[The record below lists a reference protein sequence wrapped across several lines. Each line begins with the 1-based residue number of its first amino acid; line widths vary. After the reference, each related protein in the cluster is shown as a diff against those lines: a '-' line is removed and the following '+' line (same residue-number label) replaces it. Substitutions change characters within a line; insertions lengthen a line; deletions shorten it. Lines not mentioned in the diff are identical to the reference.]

1 MMTHR
6 LAQLAVLIAG
16 LGASASGFAAMEPF
30 TVRNFRV
37 EGAQRIAEGTIYNY
51 LPINIGDSVD
61 EQRTR
66 EAVRAL
72 FQTGF
77 FQDVEPRKDGDPL
90 VIFVLERPTDA
101 ESQCP
106 GNQVIKV
113 DD

>member
-51 LPINIGDSVD
+51 LPINIGDTVT
-61 EQRTR
+61 EQRLR
-66 EAVRAL
+66 EALRAL
-72 FQTGF
+72 FQPGF
-77 FQDVEPRKDGDPL
+77 FQDVEFRRDGDTL
-90 VIFVLERPTDA
+90 MIVVLEREIGRASCRDWGMHTVV
-101 ESQCP
+101 S
-106 GNQVIKV
+106 
-113 DD
+113 